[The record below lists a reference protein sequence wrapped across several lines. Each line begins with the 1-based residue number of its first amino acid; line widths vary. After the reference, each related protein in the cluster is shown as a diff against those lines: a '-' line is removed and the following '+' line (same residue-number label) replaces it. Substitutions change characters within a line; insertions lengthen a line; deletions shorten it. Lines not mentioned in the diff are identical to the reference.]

1 MVVNPFAEP
10 PEVARVPRSLRRR
23 VLRGTL
29 GVLVTGVAFY
39 FVLPKVVDA
48 FSAFPALSTVGVGW
62 IAVVVVCEGASFLMV
77 WLLLRLATRTTSW
90 FAIVTSQLAGNA
102 LSSIVPAGAAAGA
115 TLQVRMLSEAGVD
128 TTTAASG
135 MTVFTILQF
144 TTVAAL
150 PLLLLPAVLAGAM
163 SLGPALSDAVVIG
176 AIAFVVIVAVG
187 LMLAVFDGPLRL
199 VGRFVQLVRNR
210 VRRRSE
216 PLVGLPGRLVR
227 ERNQMLQTMGEH
239 WRRAVLVS
247 VGRVAFDYLALL
259 AAVAAVGAHPHPSL
273 IVLAYVTA
281 VVLALI
287 PITPG
292 GLGFVEAGL
301 TGALTLAGVD
311 ASHAVLATLL
321 YRLAAYWLPLLAG
334 APAYVVFRVSRR
346 RARA

>member
-1 MVVNPFAEP
+1 MASEMEP
-10 PEVARVPRSLRRR
+10 EHARRSLRRR
-23 VLRGTL
+23 VFGRVLE
-29 GVLVTGVAFY
+29 VLVTGVALY
-39 FVLPKVVDA
+39 YVLPKVIDA
-48 FSAFPALSTVGVGW
+48 FAVFPKLSDVGFGW
-62 IAVVVVCEGASFLMV
+62 IAVVVACEGASFFMV
-77 WLLLRLATRTTSW
+77 WLLLRLATRTNAWLS
-90 FAIVTSQLAGNA
+90 IVTSQLASNA

-128 TTTAASG
+128 TATAASG

-150 PLLLLPAVLAGAM
+150 PVLLLPAVISGAM
-163 SLGPALSDAVVIG
+163 DLAPALSDAVVIG
-176 AIAFVVIVAVG
+176 AIAFVAIVAIG
-187 LMLAVFDGPLRL
+187 LALSVFDGPLRT
-199 VGRFVQLVRNR
+199 VGYLIQALRNRLRRHKPPLTGLPDRFVF
-210 VRRRSE
+210 
-216 PLVGLPGRLVR
+216 
-227 ERNQMLQTMGEH
+227 ERNQMRQTLGAH

-259 AAVAAVGAHPHPSL
+259 AAVAAVGAHPHPSV
-273 IVLAYVTA
+273 IVLAYVSA

-321 YRLAAYWLPLLAG
+321 YRLAEYWLPLLAG
-334 APAYVVFRVSRR
+334 PFAYVVFRVSQHRRR
-346 RARA
+346 RAPA

>member
-1 MVVNPFAEP
+1 M
-10 PEVARVPRSLRRR
+10 
-23 VLRGTL
+23 L
-29 GVLVTGVAFY
+29 G
-39 FVLPKVVDA
+39 
-48 FSAFPALSTVGVGW
+48 
-62 IAVVVVCEGASFLMV
+62 
-77 WLLLRLATRTTSW
+77 
-90 FAIVTSQLAGNA
+90 
-102 LSSIVPAGAAAGA
+102 
-115 TLQVRMLSEAGVD
+115 EAGID

-150 PLLLLPAVLAGAM
+150 PALLLPAVLAGAM
-163 SLGPALSDAVVIG
+163 SLAPALSDAVVIG
-176 AIAFVVIVAVG
+176 AVAFVAIVAIG
-187 LMLAVFDGPLRL
+187 LALAVFDGPLRA
-199 VGRFVQLVRNR
+199 VGRLVQAVRNR
-210 VRRRSE
+210 LRRRHT
-216 PLVGLPGRLVR
+216 PLVALPDRLVY
-227 ERNQMLQTMGEH
+227 ERNLMRQTLGEH

-287 PITPG
+287 PITPS

-301 TGALTLAGVD
+301 AGALTLAGVD

-334 APAYVVFRVSRR
+334 PVAYVLFRVSRR
-346 RARA
+346 RARR